1 MAGDASGDR
10 LQALGMLASALAGR
24 PVAVAE
30 LQPGERS
37 WTDGQTIFVDAAAR
51 IRAKLEAIAVQASM
65 IAAGSL
71 DPEVVRSL
79 VRQPRLARR
88 YLAVE
93 GHRALV
99 ANGGLLP
106 GILVSLGNRDIA
118 SRSESPA
125 ASLRHCRRAG
135 SDRRPGAGIRRDPC
149 GEAACCVL
157 PTGQTRGPGKPPTCA
172 AWPRCARNC
181 RTSKTARSTIPTI
194 PTCSPVRLAEAA
206 LSASG

>member
-1 MAGDASGDR
+1 MASDASGDR

-30 LQPGERS
+30 LQPGALA

-51 IRAKLEAIAVQASM
+51 ARAKLEAIAVQASM
-65 IAAGSL
+65 ITAGSL
-71 DPEVVRSL
+71 DREVVRSL
-79 VRQPRLARR
+79 VRHPRQARR

-99 ANGGLLP
+99 ANGDLLP
-106 GILVSLGNRDIA
+106 GILASLGNRDIA

-125 ASLRHCRRAG
+125 ASLRIAGGRAAIADPAPEFG
-135 SDRRPGAGIRRDPC
+135 VIRAAKVL
-149 GEAACCVL
+149 AACSR
-157 PTGQTRGPGKPPTCA
+157 PSQTRRPGKPPTCA
-172 AWPRCARNC
+172 ARPRRTRNS

-206 LSASG
+206 L